1 MPGILSRLFGTDPQ
15 RKQAENL
22 LEAITAEARRPVF
35 YAELGVPDTLD
46 GRFDMMA
53 LVAMLVFR
61 EMQKKGAGD
70 LAQRTTDHMFMAFDD
85 AIRSLGVGDN
95 GIPRRVKAM
104 GKAYLGR
111 AIAYDQALSSG
122 DAGALR
128 DAIARNIYRG
138 DPPADTALE
147 RVTAWVRASA
157 AALDT
162 RSRAQLQAGQFAL
175 TGP

>member
-1 MPGILSRLFGTDPQ
+1 MRGILSRLFGPDIQ
-15 RKQAENL
+15 RRKAETL
-22 LEAITAEARRPVF
+22 LDAITTEARRPVF

-61 EMQKKGAGD
+61 EMQKKGAAA

-95 GIPRRVKAM
+95 GVPRRVKAM

-111 AIAYDQALSSG
+111 AIAYDQALNTG
-122 DAGALR
+122 GAAALR

-138 DPPADTALE
+138 APPD
-147 RVTAWVRASA
+147 A
-157 AALDT
+157 AALDRVASWVRAVAAT
-162 RSRAQLQAGQFAL
+162 LEARSPAALQAGDFAL
-175 TGP
+175 AGP